1 MHGVDIC
8 RPQHPRKQ
16 GNEIDH
22 RLAAP
27 EDDRLASP
35 DKEIA
40 IAG

>member
-1 MHGVDIC
+1 VHSMQGYRFG
-8 RPQHPRKQ
+8 RPVTAA
-16 GNEIDH
+16 EIDH

-35 DKEIA
+35 DNEIA

>member
-1 MHGVDIC
+1 MASISAARSTPG
-8 RPQHPRKQ
+8 KQ